1 MAFRTAI
8 RALASLLFAGI
19 ASAATPDAIDIG
31 KLQNQTQAR
40 PELIGNSLIMIPS
53 GAPDT
58 AKEEANKRLVLAWH
72 DDFWNKGNF
81 QNWPKYMAAD
91 FRNHDP
97 AEPPVGAQ
105 ALVDWLEARLK
116 QNGRGKPAPRAIQ
129 TKLFLIAEGDLVFI
143 SGGRPNT
150 DPAVD
155 PARTFGG
162 NVIRVQDG
170 KIVEWWYTGA
180 IVGGPGAPAAP
191 AAATA
196 PAPGAPTTAPPP

>member
-1 MAFRTAI
+1 MKFRAVICPLACLLLTGA
-8 RALASLLFAGI
+8 ALA
-19 ASAATPDAIDIG
+19 AATDDIDVS
-31 KLQNQTQAR
+31 KLQNRTVVR

-53 GAPDT
+53 GKPDT

-81 QNWPKYMAAD
+81 HNWPKYMAAD

-116 QNGRGKPAPRAIQ
+116 QSGRGKPAPRAIQ
-129 TKLFLIAEGDLVFI
+129 TKLFVIAEGDLVFI

-162 NVIRVQDG
+162 NIIRVQDG

-180 IVGGPGAPAAP
+180 IVGGPGAPAAGAAPASATP
-191 AAATA
+191 AAA
-196 PAPGAPTTAPPP
+196 PAPTPP